1 MNYEFEALKKVSQ
14 SFLDEKV
21 LLEQRINQ
29 LIQEK
34 EDIKKQSEAE
44 IQKLKDQH
52 KTILKEIGRSISRSE
67 EKEKDLLKTIND
79 KDSRIEELL
88 RQLETAKLDL
98 QKMEE
103 LLKNDPDKY
112 AEYQRLNGIIEDDN
126 ELDKSNKKHFK
137 SVNPYDMLK
146 TIKFKFRN
154 LNNNFYYN
162 EDSQSV

>member
-103 LLKNDPDKY
+103 LLIIDPDKY
-112 AEYQRLNGIIEDDN
+112 AEYQRLNGINEDDN
-126 ELDKSNKKHFK
+126 VLDKSKKHFK

-162 EDSQSV
+162 EDNQSV